1 MKQVQES
8 NGNHDL
14 DSTIEQLTN
23 LDSLL
28 SELSTRMS
36 HLNDLVQ
43 EGDVSKIRAYLSQI
57 NDVVNNISDLISKID
72 VSEISSTI
80 NNALTTLINTIT
92 DAKGLLNQAQQID
105 FDALLNS
112 TSQTVSNAITILE
125 KYQAKCQP
133 LNKKFMMR
141 M

>member
-1 MKQVQES
+1 MLTELSVTIVRAGDHLEIRQDGLMVAKREAIQNIVAYMKPAQET

-57 NDVVNNISDLISKID
+57 NDVVNNISDL
-72 VSEISSTI
+72 
-80 NNALTTLINTIT
+80 TT
-92 DAKGLLNQAQQID
+92 
-105 FDALLNS
+105 
-112 TSQTVSNAITILE
+112 
-125 KYQAKCQP
+125 
-133 LNKKFMMR
+133 
-141 M
+141 